1 MESNTTSNNHL
12 RTIPSNFGQRRK
24 NSSLPSMSI
33 EESINV
39 YKSVHAQNPTFGMDI
54 FAKDFNPHEFVILQN
69 NGEGNIGIPVCFSH
83 YVLLL
88 NLKGTS
94 VRHVN
99 QYTYD
104 VNAQSLQLLIPGV
117 IYSFEDSID
126 DFELFIILFDP
137 TFLSNEYSELL
148 EFFQTQY
155 EPSKLS
161 QDSFAHVLSIYEQLN
176 LEYRDKKIDYQEFT
190 KTLLIQLLYILK
202 REKTCLPQKEVLNR
216 SEQISNH
223 FLSLIE
229 EHFQN
234 RKSVQDYAD
243 ILEITPKHLSET
255 IKETLDRSALS
266 FIHARIIKEI
276 QYQLCYTTLSIKQIS
291 SSLYFAN
298 SSDFGRFFKRYVG
311 LSPKAYR
318 LKFQK

>member
-1 MESNTTSNNHL
+1 MESNKTNNH
-12 RTIPSNFGQRRK
+12 TQIIPSNFGQRRR

-33 EESINV
+33 TESINV

-54 FAKDFNPHEFVILQN
+54 FSKDFNPHGFVILQN
-69 NGEGNIGIPVCFSH
+69 NGEGNIGIPICFSH

-99 QYTYD
+99 QYSYD

-117 IYSFEDSID
+117 IYSFEDSRD
-126 DFELFIILFDP
+126 DFELFIILFDQK
-137 TFLSNEYSELL
+137 FLSKEYTELL
-148 EFFQTQY
+148 EFFQSNY
-155 EPSKLS
+155 EPSKLN
-161 QDSFAHVLSIYEQLN
+161 QNSFAQVLSIYEQLN
-176 LEYRDKKIDYQEFT
+176 LEYKDKKIDYQGFS
-190 KTLLIQLLYILK
+190 KILLIQLLYILK
-202 REKTCLPQKEVLNR
+202 REKTCLPQKEILNR

-234 RKSVQDYAD
+234 RKSVQEYAD

-255 IKETLDRSALS
+255 IKDTLDKSALS
-266 FIHARIIKEI
+266 LIHVRIIKEI

-298 SSDFGRFFKRYVG
+298 SSDFGRFFKRYQG

-318 LKFQK
+318 LKFQR

>member
-1 MESNTTSNNHL
+1 
-12 RTIPSNFGQRRK
+12 
-24 NSSLPSMSI
+24 MSI

-54 FAKDFNPHEFVILQN
+54 FSKDFNPHDFVILQN
-69 NGEGNIGIPVCFSH
+69 NGKGNIGIPVCFSH

-94 VRHVN
+94 LRHVN
-99 QYTYD
+99 QYAYD

-126 DFELFIILFDP
+126 NFELFIILFDP
-137 TFLSNEYSELL
+137 EFISHEYADLL
-148 EFFQTQY
+148 EFFQTHY
-155 EPSKLS
+155 EPSKLN
-161 QDSFAHVLSIYEQLN
+161 QDSFTQVLSIYEQLN
-176 LEYRDKKIDYQEFT
+176 SEYKNKKIDYKEFS
-190 KTLLIQLLYILK
+190 KTLLIQLLYVLK
-202 REKTCLPQKEVLNR
+202 REKTCLPQKQILNR

-243 ILEITPKHLSET
+243 ILEITSKHLSET
-255 IKETLDRSALS
+255 IKETLNKSALS
-266 FIHARIIKEI
+266 LIHSRIIKEI
-276 QYQLCYTTLSIKQIS
+276 QYQLCYTSLSIKQIS

-298 SSDFGRFFKRYVG
+298 SSDFGRFFKRYQG

>member
-1 MESNTTSNNHL
+1 MESKSNNKL
-12 RTIPSNFGQRRK
+12 TRIIPSNFGQRRI

-33 EESINV
+33 EESINT
-39 YKSVHAQNPTFGMDI
+39 YKAHHAKNPTFGMDI
-54 FAKDFNPHEFVILQN
+54 FAKDFQVKEFAILQN
-69 NGEGNIGIPVCFSH
+69 NGEANIGIPVCFSH

-94 VRHVN
+94 LRHVN
-99 QYTYD
+99 QHSFK
-104 VNAQSLQLLIPGV
+104 VQSQSLQLLIPGV

-126 DFELFIILFDP
+126 DSELFIVLFDP
-137 TFLSNEYSELL
+137 DFLSEQYIELL
-148 EFFQTQY
+148 QFFQTDY
-155 EPSKLS
+155 DPSKLN
-161 QDSFAHVLSIYEQLN
+161 QDSYSQVLTLFEQLN
-176 LEYRDKKIDYQEFT
+176 LEYKEKKIDYEEYA
-190 KTLLIQLLYILK
+190 KTLLLQLLYHLK
-202 REKTCLPQKEVLNR
+202 REKTCLPKKEILNR

-229 EHFQN
+229 EHFQT

-255 IKETLDRSALS
+255 IKETLDKSALS
-266 FIHARIIKEI
+266 LIHARIIKEI
-276 QYQLCYTTLSIKQIS
+276 QYQLCYTSLSIKQIS

-318 LKFQK
+318 LKYQ

>member
-1 MESNTTSNNHL
+1 MESNKTSNHT
-12 RTIPSNFGQRRK
+12 RIIPSNFGQRRR

-33 EESINV
+33 QESINA
-39 YKSVHAQNPTFGMDI
+39 YKSVHAQNPNFGMDI
-54 FAKDFNPHEFVILQN
+54 FSKDFNPNDFVILQN
-69 NGEGNIGIPVCFSH
+69 NGEGNVGIPVCCSH

-94 VRHVN
+94 LRHVN
-99 QYTYD
+99 QHNYE
-104 VNAQSLQLLIPGV
+104 VCAQSLQLLIPGV

-137 TFLSNEYSELL
+137 EFLSNEHAELL
-148 EFFQTQY
+148 EFFQTNY

-161 QDSFAHVLSIYEQLN
+161 QDSFAKILSIYEQLN
-176 LEYRDKKIDYQEFT
+176 LEYKDKKIDYQEYA
-190 KTLLIQLLYILK
+190 KTLLLQLLFLLR
-202 REKTCLPQKEVLNR
+202 REKICPAPKEILNR

-229 EHFQN
+229 EHFQK

-255 IKETLDRSALS
+255 IKETLDKSALS
-266 FIHARIIKEI
+266 LIHSTIIKEI
-276 QYQLCYTTLSIKQIS
+276 QYQLCYTSLSIKQIS

-298 SSDFGRFFKRYVG
+298 SSDFGRFFKRYKD